1 MAENIRQL
9 AEFLSQ
15 GLHKNGLS
23 TLLPNTNLAKKSLES
38 QFALN
43 DALGIPYT
51 VVLTLSTLNNGI
63 AGLRSRETTLE
74 VIFGNGVTKNIFHT
88 IFICFF

>member
-1 MAENIRQL
+1 MKIIVYFFFLDSSMADEIRQL

-15 GLHKNGLS
+15 GLHKNGLP

-38 QFALN
+38 QLALN
-43 DALGIPYT
+43 DAMGIPYT
-51 VVLTLSTLNNGI
+51 VVLSSSTLQNGI

-74 VIFGNGVTKNIFHT
+74 VIIYNT
-88 IFICFF
+88 